1 MAGEAKARG
10 ICCRMIVMAGCPHSL
25 TMGRAPLLRTSKP
38 DSMAPASRGAL
49 RVTQHWGKIR
59 QEGSYGAGCGAVTVQ
74 CGGVQW
80 RCSGDGE

>member
-1 MAGEAKARG
+1 
-10 ICCRMIVMAGCPHSL
+10 
-25 TMGRAPLLRTSKP
+25 
-38 DSMAPASRGAL
+38 MAPASRGAL